1 MDHTVPYW
9 TMNKCWKF
17 RGNNST
23 DHYVKSIQIWSFF
36 WSVFSRIR
44 TEYGEIR
51 IISPYSVWMRENTD
65 QKKLCIWTLFH
76 AVDSWDICDTS
87 ARNLPKITFCEKA
100 VLKCQFAL
108 RILIF
113 KLCKIKQTLCWKLE
127 NFSKNNK
134 LERKT
139 WIIHTLNANTAGKIL
154 KIV

>member
-1 MDHTVPYW
+1 MSEALTHRNLAVH
-9 TMNKCWKF
+9 C
-17 RGNNST
+17 
-23 DHYVKSIQIWSFF
+23 VKSVQMRSFF
-36 WSVFSRIR
+36 WSVFFFIWAEHGDLLRK
-44 TEYGEIR
+44 Y
-51 IISPYSVWMRENTD
+51 PYSVWMRENTD

-139 WIIHTLNANTAGKIL
+139 WIIHTLNANTADKIL